1 MELMDLTALEL
12 SAKLRGREISV
23 REAVEACLSRIE
35 EKESDINAFITVD
48 REGALAQADRVQSGI
63 NDGSMTG
70 PLAGVPV
77 AIKDNM
83 CTEGIRTTC
92 ASKILENFV
101 PQYTS
106 EAVLNLKAKGAVILG
121 KTNMD
126 EFAMGS
132 TSETS
137 YFGATKNPW
146 NTEHVPGGSSG
157 GSAAAVSAGLCMG
170 ATGSDTG
177 GSIRQPASFCGVTGI
192 KPTYGRC
199 SRYGIVAFASSLDQA
214 GPMARSVKDCALML
228 GTMAGADDKD
238 STVANIP
245 VPDYTQALTG
255 DIKGKKIGIPK
266 EYRLDGLNED
276 VQRTWDKGIQYL
288 KDAGAEIVDISLP
301 HTKYALPV
309 YYIVA
314 CAEASS
320 NLSRYDGVRYT
331 TRVDGNSLDEMYEN
345 TRTDGFGD
353 EVVRRILLGTFV
365 LSAGFYDAYYTRA
378 QRVRRLIYNDFVEAF
393 KQVDAILVPAAPTP
407 ALSAEE
413 MKNMKPVDVYAGD
426 VFTTPASLAGV
437 PGLSLPVGLSQNGLP
452 IGLQVIGKHFDENTV
467 FGNQSPFFYANC
479 LLDIYPPLA
488 VGATVYILS
497 ASFEL

>member
-1 MELMDLTALEL
+1 MSDLVNLTISEALDLLNKGEISSVDLTKAHLEEM
-12 SAKLRGREISV
+12 AKGRV
-23 REAVEACLSRIE
+23 L
-35 EKESDINAFITVD
+35 NAYIT
-48 REGALAQADRVQSGI
+48 ETPELALAQAKESDERRQSGKVGGLEGI
-63 NDGSMTG
+63 
-70 PLAGVPV
+70 PV
-77 AIKDNM
+77 ANKDLY
-83 CTEGIRTTC
+83 CTKGIRTTA
-92 ASKILENFV
+92 ASKILSNFV
-101 PQYTS
+101 PPYESTVSQK
-106 EAVLNLKAKGAVILG
+106 LKDAGTVMLG
-121 KTNMD
+121 KLNTD
-126 EFAMGS
+126 QFAMGGS
-132 TSETS
+132 TITS
-137 YFGATKNPW
+137 YFGPTKNPW
-146 NTEHVPGGSSG
+146 NLDLVPGGSSG

-228 GTMAGADDKD
+228 QAMAGYDEKD
-238 STVANIP
+238 STCANKE

-255 DIKGKKIGIPK
+255 DIRGKKIGIPK
-266 EYRLDGLNED
+266 EYRPEGLNPD
-276 VQRTWDKGIQYL
+276 VAKVWDKGIQFL

-301 HTKYALPV
+301 HTRYALPV

-314 CAEASS
+314 CAEASA

-331 TRVDGNSLDEMYEN
+331 TRVEGKSLDELYEN
-345 TRTDGFGD
+345 SRTDGFGD

-393 KQVDAILVPAAPTP
+393 RTVDALLVPAAPTP
-407 ALSAEE
+407 ALSAQEL
-413 MKNMKPVDVYAGD
+413 KNMKPVDVYLGD

-437 PGLSLPVGLSQNGLP
+437 PGLSLPVGLSEGGLP

-467 FGNQSPFFYANC
+467 FQVADVLEKQANF
-479 LLDIYPPLA
+479 DKTPHR
-488 VGATVYILS
+488 VKG
-497 ASFEL
+497 E

>member
-1 MELMDLTALEL
+1 MTDLVNLTIAEALEL
-12 SAKLRGREISV
+12 LNKKEITSVDLTKAHIAEMEKGRV
-23 REAVEACLSRIE
+23 L
-35 EKESDINAFITVD
+35 NAFITETPELALEQAKASD
-48 REGALAQADRVQSGI
+48 EKRANGAPLGAL
-63 NDGSMTG
+63 
-70 PLAGVPV
+70 
-77 AIKDNM
+77 
-83 CTEGIRTTC
+83 EGIPIANKDLYCTKGVKTTA
-92 ASKILENFV
+92 ASKILSNFV
-101 PQYTS
+101 PPYESTVSQK
-106 EAVLNLKAKGAVILG
+106 LKDAGTVMLG
-121 KTNMD
+121 KLNTD
-126 EFAMGS
+126 QFAMGGS
-132 TSETS
+132 TLTS
-137 YFGATKNPW
+137 YFGVTKNPW
-146 NTEHVPGGSSG
+146 NLDLVPGGSSG

-228 GTMAGADDKD
+228 GAMAGADDKD
-238 STVANIP
+238 STVANMP
-245 VPDYTQALTG
+245 VPDYTLALTG
-255 DIKGKKIGIPK
+255 DIKDKKIGVPK

-276 VQRTWDKGIQYL
+276 VQRIWDKGIQYL

-331 TRVDGNSLDEMYEN
+331 TRVEGNSLDEMYEN

-378 QRVRRLIYNDFVEAF
+378 QRVRHLIYNDFVDAF

-437 PGLSLPVGLSQNGLP
+437 PGLSLPIGLSQNGLP

-467 FGNQSPFFYANC
+467 FQVADVLEKMANF
-479 LLDIYPPLA
+479 DKTPRR
-488 VGATVYILS
+488 VKG
-497 ASFEL
+497 

>member
-1 MELMDLTALEL
+1 MTDLVNLTIADALEL
-12 SAKLRGREISV
+12 LNKKEIS
-23 REAVEACLSRIE
+23 SE
-35 EKESDINAFITVD
+35 ELTRAHIAEMEKGRVLNAFITETPELALEQAKASD
-48 REGALAQADRVQSGI
+48 EKRAAGSALGAL
-63 NDGSMTG
+63 
-70 PLAGVPV
+70 
-77 AIKDNM
+77 
-83 CTEGIRTTC
+83 EGIPIANKDLYCTKGVRTTA
-92 ASKILENFV
+92 ASKILSNFV
-101 PQYTS
+101 PPYESTVSQK
-106 EAVLNLKAKGAVILG
+106 LKDAGTIMLG
-121 KTNMD
+121 KLNTD
-126 EFAMGS
+126 QFAMGGS
-132 TSETS
+132 TLTS
-137 YFGATKNPW
+137 YFGVTKNPW
-146 NTEHVPGGSSG
+146 NLDLVPGGSSG

-228 GTMAGADDKD
+228 GAMAGADDKD
-238 STVANIP
+238 STVANVP
-245 VPDYTQALTG
+245 VPDYTSALTG

-266 EYRLDGLNED
+266 EYRLDGLNPD
-276 VQRTWDKGIQYL
+276 VAATWDKGIQFL

-331 TRVDGNSLDEMYEN
+331 TRVEGNSLDEMYEN

-437 PGLSLPVGLSQNGLP
+437 PGLSLPIGLSQNGLP

-467 FGNQSPFFYANC
+467 FQVADVLEKLANF
-479 LLDIYPPLA
+479 DKTPRR
-488 VGATVYILS
+488 VKG
-497 ASFEL
+497 

>member
-1 MELMDLTALEL
+1 MTDLVNLTIAEALEL
-12 SAKLRGREISV
+12 LNKKEITSVDLTKAHIAEMEKGRV
-23 REAVEACLSRIE
+23 L
-35 EKESDINAFITVD
+35 NAFITETPELALEQAKASD
-48 REGALAQADRVQSGI
+48 EKRANGSPLGAL
-63 NDGSMTG
+63 
-70 PLAGVPV
+70 
-77 AIKDNM
+77 
-83 CTEGIRTTC
+83 EGIPIANKDLYCTKGVKTTA
-92 ASKILENFV
+92 ASKILSNFV
-101 PQYTS
+101 PPYESTVSQK
-106 EAVLNLKAKGAVILG
+106 LKDAGTVMLG
-121 KTNMD
+121 KLNTD
-126 EFAMGS
+126 QFAMGGS
-132 TSETS
+132 TLTS
-137 YFGATKNPW
+137 YFGVTKNPW
-146 NTEHVPGGSSG
+146 NLDLVPGGSSG

-228 GTMAGADDKD
+228 GAMAGADDKD
-238 STVANIP
+238 STVANMP
-245 VPDYTQALTG
+245 VPDYTLALTG
-255 DIKGKKIGIPK
+255 DIKGKKIGVPK

-276 VQRTWDKGIQYL
+276 VQRTWDKGIQLL

-331 TRVDGNSLDEMYEN
+331 TRVEGNSLDEMYEN

-437 PGLSLPVGLSQNGLP
+437 PGLSLPIGLSQNGLP

-467 FGNQSPFFYANC
+467 FQVADVLEKMANF
-479 LLDIYPPLA
+479 DKTPRR
-488 VGATVYILS
+488 VKG
-497 ASFEL
+497 

>member
-1 MELMDLTALEL
+1 MTDLVNLTIAEALDLLNKKEITSVDLTKAHIAEME
-12 SAKLRGREISV
+12 KGRV
-23 REAVEACLSRIE
+23 L
-35 EKESDINAFITVD
+35 NAFIT
-48 REGALAQADRVQSGI
+48 ETPELALEQAKASDEKRA
-63 NDGSMTG
+63 NGS
-70 PLAGVPV
+70 PLG
-77 AIKDNM
+77 
-83 CTEGIRTTC
+83 TLEGIPIANKDLYCTKGVKTTA
-92 ASKILENFV
+92 ASKILSNFV
-101 PQYTS
+101 PPYESTVSQK
-106 EAVLNLKAKGAVILG
+106 LKDAGTVMLG
-121 KTNMD
+121 KLNTD
-126 EFAMGS
+126 QFAMGGS
-132 TSETS
+132 TLTS
-137 YFGATKNPW
+137 YFGVTKNPW
-146 NTEHVPGGSSG
+146 NLDLVPGGSSG

-214 GPMARSVKDCALML
+214 GPMARTVKDCALML
-228 GTMAGADDKD
+228 NAMAGADDKD

-245 VPDYTQALTG
+245 VPDYTKALTG

-276 VQRTWDKGIQYL
+276 VQRIWDKGIQFL

-407 ALSAEE
+407 ALSAED

-437 PGLSLPVGLSQNGLP
+437 PGLSLPIGLSQNGLP

-467 FGNQSPFFYANC
+467 FQVADVLEKLANF
-479 LLDIYPPLA
+479 DKTPHR
-488 VGATVYILS
+488 VKG
-497 ASFEL
+497 

>member
-1 MELMDLTALEL
+1 MTDLVNLTISEALEKLNKGEVSSVELTKAHL
-12 SAKLRGREISV
+12 SEMEKGRI
-23 REAVEACLSRIE
+23 L
-35 EKESDINAFITVD
+35 NAFIT
-48 REGALAQADRVQSGI
+48 ETPELALAQAKESDDRRKAGKVGLLEGI
-63 NDGSMTG
+63 
-70 PLAGVPV
+70 PV
-77 AIKDNM
+77 ANKDLY
-83 CTEGIRTTC
+83 CTKGVRTTA
-92 ASKILENFV
+92 ASKILSNFV
-101 PQYTS
+101 PPYESTVSQK
-106 EAVLNLKAKGAVILG
+106 LKDAGTVMLG
-121 KTNMD
+121 KLNTD
-126 EFAMGS
+126 QFAMGGS
-132 TSETS
+132 TLTS
-137 YFGATKNPW
+137 YFGVTKNPW
-146 NTEHVPGGSSG
+146 NLDLVPGGSSG

-228 GTMAGADDKD
+228 QAMAGADGKD
-238 STVANIP
+238 STCPDMP
-245 VPDYTQALTG
+245 VPDFTKALTG
-255 DIKGKKIGIPK
+255 DIRGKKIGIPK
-266 EYRLDGLNED
+266 EYRPEGLNPD
-276 VQRTWDKGIQYL
+276 VAKVWDKGIQFL
-288 KDAGAEIVDISLP
+288 KDAGAEVVDISLP

-314 CAEASS
+314 CAEAST

-331 TRVDGNSLDEMYEN
+331 TRVEGKSLDELYEN
-345 TRTDGFGD
+345 SRTDGFGD

-393 KQVDAILVPAAPTP
+393 KSVDAILVPAAPTP

-413 MKNMKPVDVYAGD
+413 LKNMKPVDVYLGD

-437 PGLSLPVGLSQNGLP
+437 PGLSLPIGLSENGLP

-467 FGNQSPFFYANC
+467 FQIADVLEKQANF
-479 LLDIYPPLA
+479 DKTPRR
-488 VGATVYILS
+488 VKG
-497 ASFEL
+497 E

>member
-1 MELMDLTALEL
+1 MTDLVNLTIADALDLLNKKEISSVDLTKAHIAEME
-12 SAKLRGREISV
+12 KGRV
-23 REAVEACLSRIE
+23 L
-35 EKESDINAFITVD
+35 NAFITETPD
-48 REGALAQADRVQSGI
+48 LALEQAKASDEKRANGSTLGAL
-63 NDGSMTG
+63 
-70 PLAGVPV
+70 
-77 AIKDNM
+77 
-83 CTEGIRTTC
+83 EGIPIANKDLYCTKGVRTTA
-92 ASKILENFV
+92 ASKILSNFV
-101 PQYTS
+101 PPYESTVSQK
-106 EAVLNLKAKGAVILG
+106 LKDAGTVMLG
-121 KTNMD
+121 KLNTD
-126 EFAMGS
+126 QFAMGGS
-132 TSETS
+132 TLTS
-137 YFGATKNPW
+137 YFGVTKNPW
-146 NTEHVPGGSSG
+146 NLDLVPGGSSG

-214 GPMARSVKDCALML
+214 GPMARTVKDCALML
-228 GTMAGADDKD
+228 GAMAGADDKD
-238 STVANIP
+238 STVADMP

-276 VQRTWDKGIQYL
+276 VQRIWDKGIQLL

-378 QRVRRLIYNDFVEAF
+378 QRVRRLIYNDFVDAF

-407 ALSAEE
+407 ALSAED

-437 PGLSLPVGLSQNGLP
+437 PGLSLPIGLSQNGLP

-467 FGNQSPFFYANC
+467 FQVADVLEKMANF
-479 LLDIYPPLA
+479 DKTPHR
-488 VGATVYILS
+488 VKG
-497 ASFEL
+497 

>member
-1 MELMDLTALEL
+1 MTDLVNLTIAEALEL
-12 SAKLRGREISV
+12 LNKKEISS
-23 REAVEACLSRIE
+23 EELTKAHIAEMEKGRIL
-35 EKESDINAFITVD
+35 NAFITETPELALEQAKASDAKRVSGSPL
-48 REGALAQADRVQSGI
+48 GALEGI
-63 NDGSMTG
+63 PIAN
-70 PLAGVPV
+70 
-77 AIKDNM
+77 KDLY
-83 CTEGIRTTC
+83 CTKGIRTTA
-92 ASKILENFV
+92 ASKILSNFV
-101 PQYTS
+101 PPYESTVSQK
-106 EAVLNLKAKGAVILG
+106 LKDAGTVMLG
-121 KTNMD
+121 KLNTD
-126 EFAMGS
+126 QFAMGGS
-132 TSETS
+132 TLTS
-137 YFGATKNPW
+137 YFGVTKNPW
-146 NTEHVPGGSSG
+146 NLDLVPGGSSG
-157 GSAAAVSAGLCMG
+157 GSAAAISAGLCMG

-214 GPMARSVKDCALML
+214 GPMARTVKDCALML
-228 GTMAGADDKD
+228 GAMAGADEKD
-238 STVANIP
+238 STVANLP

-276 VQRTWDKGIQYL
+276 VQRIWDKGIQLL

-331 TRVDGNSLDEMYEN
+331 TRVDGESLDEMYEN

-378 QRVRRLIYNDFVEAF
+378 QRVRRLIYNDFVDAF

-407 ALSAEE
+407 ALSAED

-437 PGLSLPVGLSQNGLP
+437 PGLSLPIGLSQSGLP

-467 FGNQSPFFYANC
+467 FQVADVLEKLANF
-479 LLDIYPPLA
+479 DKTPHR
-488 VGATVYILS
+488 VKG
-497 ASFEL
+497 

>member
-1 MELMDLTALEL
+1 MSDLVNLTISEALDLLNKGEISSVDLTKAHLEEM
-12 SAKLRGREISV
+12 AKGRM
-23 REAVEACLSRIE
+23 L
-35 EKESDINAFITVD
+35 NAYIT
-48 REGALAQADRVQSGI
+48 ETPELALAQAKESDERRQSGKVGGLEGI
-63 NDGSMTG
+63 
-70 PLAGVPV
+70 PV
-77 AIKDNM
+77 ANKDLY
-83 CTEGIRTTC
+83 CTKGVRTTA
-92 ASKILENFV
+92 ASKILSNFV
-101 PQYTS
+101 PPYESTVSQK
-106 EAVLNLKAKGAVILG
+106 LKDAGTVMLG
-121 KTNMD
+121 KLNTD
-126 EFAMGS
+126 QFAMGGS
-132 TSETS
+132 TITS
-137 YFGATKNPW
+137 YFGPTKNPW
-146 NTEHVPGGSSG
+146 NLDLVPGGSSG

-177 GSIRQPASFCGVTGI
+177 GSIRQPASFCGITGI

-228 GTMAGADDKD
+228 QAMAGYDEKD
-238 STVANIP
+238 STCANKE

-255 DIKGKKIGIPK
+255 DIRGKKIGIPK
-266 EYRLDGLNED
+266 EYRPEGLNPD
-276 VQRTWDKGIQYL
+276 VAKVWDKGIQFL

-314 CAEASS
+314 CAEASA

-331 TRVDGNSLDEMYEN
+331 TRVEGKSLDELYEN
-345 TRTDGFGD
+345 SRTDGFGD

-393 KQVDAILVPAAPTP
+393 RTVDALLVPAAPTP
-407 ALSAEE
+407 ALSAQEL
-413 MKNMKPVDVYAGD
+413 KNMKPVDVYLGD

-437 PGLSLPVGLSQNGLP
+437 PGLSLPVGLSEGGLP

-467 FGNQSPFFYANC
+467 FQVADVLEKQANF
-479 LLDIYPPLA
+479 DKTPHR
-488 VGATVYILS
+488 VKG
-497 ASFEL
+497 E